1 MGLFSRKPQETQK
14 PRQAPAKK
22 TDIGR
27 NDPCHCGS
35 GKKYKKCH
43 EEKDAAAKHSLLEKQ
58 WEESEK
64 LAAKKAADEK
74 EAAAKAPPGNIP
86 HKPTPQ
92 QPASAQKHSKFAF
105 PKFNMPRRIG
115 GG

>member
-1 MGLFSRKPQETQK
+1 MFGIKKSTDPA
-14 PRQAPAKK
+14 PPAKLP
-22 TDIGR
+22 GR

-43 EEKDAAAKHSLLEKQ
+43 EEKDAAAQHTILEKKWQ
-58 WEESEK
+58 EGE
-64 LAAKKAADEK
+64 KAAAQKAAEEK
-74 EAAAKAPPGNIP
+74 EAAAKAPPNVP
-86 HKPTPQ
+86 HKPAQ
-92 QPASAQKHSKFAF
+92 QQTRSGSQKHKTFSI